1 MVPGVTAKAPWHSVG
16 RAVCEDIARMLLWN
30 GAGVRRLA
38 RSRRWIR
45 SGTGSDTGGGRPMPM
60 FAAAVPL
67 PWKRGAEQLVNRTHE
82 APASAETRVLVSP
95 TLRPSSPV
103 GLFLVKQ

>member
-16 RAVCEDIARMLLWN
+16 RAVCAGTARMLLWN

-45 SGTGSDTGGGRPMPM
+45 SGTESDTGEADPCPCSLLLFHYHGS
-60 FAAAVPL
+60 AVRNS
-67 PWKRGAEQLVNRTHE
+67 W
-82 APASAETRVLVSP
+82 
-95 TLRPSSPV
+95 
-103 GLFLVKQ
+103 